1 MKEIYKY
8 LEPIEFISDRFEEI
22 KARNSGYSLRAWAKS
37 LGMKSHG
44 PLHAILRKQRKIPK
58 NLVIPLI
65 KTLKLDKQEAKYFE
79 LLVDLSRAKKP
90 EEIEFYQ
97 DKLAKLSP
105 VPLREIHDLEAYK
118 YLTDPIHFT
127 VAEMTQ
133 LKNFNDSPAWIKKS
147 LRVNQNMRDLDVIIE
162 RLRNLGIV
170 EKKKDKYLKP
180 VQHLYT
186 KLEVSSEVVQNYHKF
201 CSRLAIDQISQQEVE
216 EKEFNA
222 LCFNI
227 KKKDLPQIK
236 EQIRDFVNKLV
247 EDFEASSH
255 QGDET
260 YQLNVQFFSLT
271 KSK

>member
-1 MKEIYKY
+1 M
-8 LEPIEFISDRFEEI
+8 EPIEFISDRFEEI
-22 KARNSGYSLRAWAKS
+22 KARNPGYSLRAWAKS

-44 PLHAILRKQRKIPK
+44 PLHAILKKQRKIPK
-58 NLVIPLI
+58 NLIIPLI
-65 KTLKLDKQEAKYFE
+65 KTLKLDKEEAKYFE

-90 EEIEFYQ
+90 EEIDFYK

-133 LKNFNDSPAWIKKS
+133 LKEFNDSPAWMKKS
-147 LRVNQNMRDLDVIIE
+147 LRVNQNMRELEVIIE

-170 EKKKDKYLKP
+170 QRKKKNHYEKP
-180 VQHLYT
+180 LQHLYT
-186 KLEVSSEVVQNYHKF
+186 KLEVTSEVVQNYHKF
-201 CSRLAIDQISQQEVE
+201 CSELAIDQVSKQDIS

-236 EQIRDFVNKLV
+236 EQIRDFINRLV
-247 EDFEASSH
+247 EENEAPAH
-255 QGDET
+255 EGDET

-271 KSK
+271 K